1 MWRGLAQYG
10 RVFGTFFRNAL
21 IREVSFRSNFLIT
34 LLTRGFWFAV
44 QILLFDLIFRQVT
57 AINDWSRAEYFGF
70 MATGM
75 LVNAIVEAFFMPNC
89 ARFSELIR
97 TGDLDFVLLKPIDT
111 QFLVSLEKLELAMI
125 SQIAFALALLGY
137 SVMQV
142 GRTVTLVPIV
152 LYGLL
157 VAAAVVFFYS
167 LMIGLAATSLFFGRN
182 QGLLDFWFYV
192 TIFARYPSSI
202 YSGSPTGEVLR
213 FVFSYV
219 LPILLVITVP
229 ARVLLGMAL
238 APGWLPAVTLAAA
251 AISFLAARGVFH
263 WSLRYYRSA
272 SS

>member
-1 MWRGLAQYG
+1 MVAGVRRYG
-10 RVFGTFFRNAL
+10 RVFGTFFRNAF
-21 IREVSFRSNFLIT
+21 IREASFRGNFLIT
-34 LLTRGFWFAV
+34 LFTRSFWFAV

-125 SQIAFALALLGY
+125 TQILFALGLLTY
-137 SVMQV
+137 SVVQV
-142 GRTVTLVPIV
+142 GRGVTLTGVM
-152 LYGLL
+152 LYVLL
-157 VAAAVVFFYS
+157 VVSAVLFFYS
-167 LMIGLAATSLFFGRN
+167 LMIGLAATSIFFGRN

-202 YSGSPTGEVLR
+202 YSGSPTGELLR

-219 LPILLVITVP
+219 VPILLVITVP
-229 ARVLLGMAL
+229 SRVLLGMTL
-238 APGWLPAVTLAAA
+238 QPGSLLAVTLIASIASFIA
-251 AISFLAARGVFH
+251 SRAIFH